1 MGESKERM
9 MEEEKDFLRFLS
21 ERNKILNDFSEKS
34 VHRQVLLFQRRV
46 LLFFR
51 EISFSFFLNTK
62 IRLL

>member
-46 LLFFR
+46 LLFFSR
-51 EISFSFFLNTK
+51 NIF
-62 IRLL
+62 